1 MTDKLRIY
9 MFDGVYQSLICF
21 FMPYLLF
28 APATFSNPGGQDV
41 NDNRQIGVHIANAAI
56 IVVNTYILLN
66 TYRWD
71 WLTTLIT
78 VISILLIFAW
88 TGIYTSF
95 TASFQFYKAAAE
107 VYGTLNFWAVT
118 VLTVIVC
125 LLPRFTA
132 KAWQKLFMPRDV
144 DLVRS
149 LVREGH
155 FKYLD
160 EQEPEITTEHKPAM
174 SDSSESSSLPN
185 GKAPEIIGDRPTS
198 GDPFRNTQGSDEYAQ
213 TLGENRMST
222 MSNPFTVRGNSGEYT
237 RHSYERTRPSFDRL
251 KTGGGDSGRMRD
263 SFERSRDF
271 TSARGLMKVESSRS
285 YMSQREQQSEDDKGR

>member
-1 MTDKLRIY
+1 MI
-9 MFDGVYQSLICF
+9 DGMYQSLICF

-28 APATFSNPGGQDV
+28 APATFSNPGGADV
-41 NDNRQIGVHIANAAI
+41 NDNRQVGVHIANAAI

-118 VLTVIVC
+118 FLTVIVC

-132 KAWQKLFMPRDV
+132 KAFQKLFMPRDV
-144 DLVRS
+144 DLVRE
-149 LVREGH
+149 LVREGK

-160 EQEPEITTEHKPAM
+160 EDEPDIITEHKVAM
-174 SDSSESSSLPN
+174 SDSSENSSLPN
-185 GKAPEIIGDRPTS
+185 GKAPEPNGERPMS
-198 GDPFRNTQGSDEYAQ
+198 GDPFRSTHGSDEYAQ
-213 TLGENRMST
+213 TLEENNRMST
-222 MSNPFTVRGNSGEYT
+222 MSNPFTLPRSSGDYARQSE
-237 RHSYERTRPSFDRL
+237 ERLKPSRPSFDRL
-251 KTGGGDSGRMRD
+251 KTGAREEGRMRN
-263 SFERSRDF
+263 SFEQSRDF
-271 TSARGLMKVESSRS
+271 TSANMLMRVESSRS
-285 YMSQREQQSEDDKGR
+285 YMTQREQQIEYDKQR